1 MFLLVR
7 IVGSNGRCF
16 KIWTEWAVCMCV
28 CVCGWHRCL
37 RSTMVSSSITAF
49 LILELGDRVFHELEG
64 LFIE

>member
-1 MFLLVR
+1 MEGVSKFGL
-7 IVGSNGRCF
+7 NGLC
-16 KIWTEWAVCMCV
+16 ACMCV

-37 RSTMVSSSITAF
+37 RTTMVSRSITAF